1 MILIATDFSAGSLH
15 AAHVGLV
22 LAMHT
27 DSRAKLVHA
36 YSTPSRSGMLMSM
49 EDHIRQAAEQDMAE
63 FLGRLPKELHAA
75 LDGTEVM
82 HGFPE
87 EVMQKLEARG
97 DVGLVVI
104 GTQGDNAMR
113 EIFMGHTGAALLKKV
128 KCPVLA
134 VPREASTE
142 APQGL
147 VLAWDGGQNDRNDC
161 DAILDLARRVGVP
174 LQVVVVRNNPSQT
187 PDAGMLAFFAERGVP
202 VNEIAGEGDAKD
214 ELDAYLQRHPGSWM
228 ALINRENKGFF
239 GRLFHDSLVKR
250 ELFTASCPILI
261 R

>member
-15 AAHVGLV
+15 AARVGLV
-22 LAMHT
+22 LARHT

-49 EDHIRQAAEQDMAE
+49 DDHIRQAAEADMAE
-63 FLGRLPKELHAA
+63 FLGRLPEDLRDTI
-75 LDGTEVM
+75 DGTEVL

-87 EVMQKLEARG
+87 EVMQRLETRG

-104 GTQGDNAMR
+104 GTQGDSALKD
-113 EIFMGHTGAALLKKV
+113 IFMGHTGADLLKKM

-134 VPREASTE
+134 VPVEASTE

-147 VLAWDGGQNDRNDC
+147 ILAWDGGPNDRSDC
-161 DAILDLARRVGVP
+161 EAILDLARRVGVP
-174 LQVVVVRNNPSQT
+174 LQVVIVRNSPSQT
-187 PDAGMLAFFAERGVP
+187 SDPGMLQFFAEREVP
-202 VNEIAGEGDAKD
+202 VNEIEGKGDAKD
-214 ELDAYLQRHPGSWM
+214 ELDAYMAAHPGSWM
-228 ALINRENKGFF
+228 ALINREKKGFF

-250 ELFTASCPILI
+250 ELFTTSSPILI